1 MKKIYSLLLFAFV
14 VLSGVA
20 ARAQSTLVYSEA
32 FTSGATPTT
41 QCTAWAAYRA
51 SLVSANAYTGFK
63 ISGSLNTT
71 GISCTNP
78 TVAAA
83 VASALRT
90 ATNYTG
96 SSDGFT
102 WRVGTTCGSGCG
114 GGTVELT
121 ATSGLCGCNTGY
133 TIRPEIGNN
142 NWGGITTT
150 SCGAPSQTM
159 TVTFYY
165 TPPPACTTP
174 TAQPTGLSF
183 TPSLFAI
190 NGSFTA
196 ASPAADNYLVVMT
209 TSSVAPTAPTDGVTY
224 TAGTNALGGKIL
236 SAGSTTSFS
245 ATGLS
250 DNTPYWFWVYAYNS
264 TSCSGGPTYRTTSP
278 LTSTAS
284 TTACALSGTRTVGP
298 TGDYP
303 TIAAA
308 VTAINSVGMGG
319 NLALELQSGYTGES
333 YPITIGQLT
342 CAGASR
348 RLTIRPQTTMTVTAS
363 VANTMID
370 LNGADFVTLDGRVGS
385 TGTTNALTFTNTST
399 SSAAV
404 ALTFTNDA
412 TNNIVRYMTL
422 RGASAS
428 TIGGVVRFR
437 TTTGTTGNDDNK
449 IEYCDILDAVGFP
462 PPYNCIYAAGTSGKE
477 NSNDTIANCNIANF
491 YHTSIQSCGLNIQSG
506 NSDWTISG
514 NRIYQTT
521 SRNYTSSQSIYGIN
535 INNTSGNN
543 FTIEDNIIG
552 YSSSAGTGTYTMTGS
567 SSEFFY
573 GINYSGG
580 NSGVSNIQGNTIT
593 NINFGSTSGTLYGI
607 FLGSGS
613 VNVGTTSPNTIG
625 AATGTGA
632 IVCNLTSNGSVGA
645 NGIYVAAASPAVIN
659 IQNNII
665 GGINLVG
672 SSTSVGVGFRG
683 IYCISNAATTVQG
696 NTIGSTTTAN
706 SISCSP
712 ATTSSGNQYVW
723 GISID
728 LNNSTPTDPV
738 ISGNTV
744 ANITANG
751 AGSSAYMYGIHLT
764 NSAKAIVTGNVIRNL
779 STRSIYSTLSS
790 AIGLAGIAYTGSSA
804 APVISQNTINTLI
817 NANTSSAQLNV
828 AGILI
833 TSASNASVSRN
844 RIYDIRNAST
854 YTSTSFPPTAIGI
867 FSYAPGVSIDI
878 NNNMIALGESQ
889 TTNTA
894 FVGIMQGGTTSGA
907 THRVYYNSVSIGGT
921 ASSGG
926 IASSCLLR
934 GNYNGS
940 SYTTTFDIK
949 NNIFTNARTGGT
961 GKHYAIANNINGT
974 SSTSGWSTAAS
985 NYNILNSA
993 NASTVGYWS
1002 ADRTIATWRSSS
1014 SCDVN
1019 SFSGSTVT
1027 FTNTSTGDL
1036 HINMGTT
1043 ANDMESHGTVLT
1055 GYTTDYDGDA
1065 RPGPAGSV
1073 NGGGFG
1079 VDIGADEF
1087 DGVPN
1092 DNIPP
1097 VIVYT
1102 NATCGNNGDRVFTAN
1117 IADPGGVPTTG
1128 GNVPRVY
1135 FRKGAAAYTSSPGV
1149 LTAGTA
1155 LNGTWSFTVSAT
1167 TMGGLATGN
1176 TVNYYVLAQDNGGSV
1191 GSNTNTGLVATNVN
1205 TVSTHPSNPSTYSV
1219 GLTGTYT
1226 VGSGGNYTT
1235 ISAAA
1240 SAYNAYCLN
1249 GPVTFSLIS
1258 STYPSES
1265 FPITIGNNASA
1276 SATNTLTIKPAAG
1289 VAATVNGPASTN
1301 AIFKLQNARY
1311 VTLDGV
1317 NSGGSSL
1324 TLNST
1329 YTSTFANVWLAST
1342 SGTGP
1347 GCRNVT
1353 IKKLNIVG
1361 GSNTTTVSYGILAG
1375 MDNGSTPTTSSGMD
1389 NDTITIHDNIITKVY
1404 YGIYANGTSST
1415 SAGGLNAW
1423 NMTGN
1428 TFGPSSYSA
1437 TTNIGLRA
1445 MHLVNMV
1452 SPVITENVIQNVGI
1466 TTVSNQAAGIFLSF
1480 NVSSP
1485 TILKNTI
1492 TGITSN
1498 YSATGTSANV
1508 GIYLGSNVLNAQVLK
1523 NTISNIANVYPSSG
1537 GAASGIILNSGSSAS
1552 NALIANNFISDIK
1565 SYSQASIT
1573 YAPIGIYLENT
1584 NGNVK
1589 MYYNTILLNSSF
1601 AGYSTS
1607 TYSACINI
1615 GGTPSS
1621 IDLRNNILVNN
1632 FNNTNSAS
1640 DKGWAI
1646 YTSASNTAFSEMDYN
1661 NYYVSAPNVLAYLS
1675 GDRTT
1680 LSAIQSFY
1688 GRNANCISMSPTFV
1702 STTDLHLQSVVGN
1715 SALAAGTPVS
1725 VTEDFDEETRSG
1737 STPVM
1742 GADETTFAACSS
1754 ITAGTVSA
1762 ATPAMCGSG
1771 TTTVTATGATTG
1783 ETMQWRSSTD
1793 GSTWTTIAGATNA
1806 SYVIPSAIS
1815 VTTQY
1820 RFVNKCSSSALADS
1834 ATVTVTINPIPASI
1848 TGTLNV
1854 CIGTTTTLASATS
1867 GGTWSSSNGNVTVGS
1882 TTGVVTGVSAGTSVI
1897 TYTVTATGCYTT
1909 AIVTANALPSVSG
1922 GSGAT
1927 ICEGNSATLTAS
1939 GASTYSWSPATGLSA
1954 TTGASVTASPTAT
1967 VTYTVTGTN
1976 AAGCSANATVTVS
1989 VNPIPGTVTAS
2000 GAGTFCNS
2008 TTITASGGTGGTI
2021 YFQGT
2026 TSGGI
2031 STATPSTSEVVT
2043 ASGTYYFRARTAAGC
2058 WGTESSVAV
2067 TINPNAGSSTASGGG
2082 TFCGSTTITASGGS
2096 GGTIYF
2102 QGTTSG
2108 GTSTATPSSSE
2119 VVTASGTYYFR
2130 ARTGAGCWGPE
2141 GSVSVTINPLPAVT
2155 ASGGTAVCAG
2165 GTATLTAG
2173 GGITYSWA
2181 PAATLSAST
2190 GASVAATPTATT
2202 TYTVTG
2208 TSALSCVNTATVTV
2222 TVNPLPESIVDPAA
2236 SGNITTV
2243 AGTGSYGYSGDG
2255 GPATAAAIGLSVVAV
2270 DPSGNMYL
2278 ADGNNFRIR
2287 KVNSAGVI
2295 STIAGTGINGY
2306 SGDGGPATAAD
2317 IGFVSDITVD
2327 GAGNILITDLAH
2339 KRVRQ
2344 ISPAGI
2350 ISTIAGNGSTGI
2362 SGDGGPATTAAIDGI
2377 SGITVDGA
2385 GNIYL
2390 ALSYSNV
2397 IRKINTSGIITT
2409 IAGTGTSG
2417 FSGDG
2422 GPATAATLSNPYKL
2436 AVDGAGNLYVSDV
2449 YNYRIRKISSSGII
2463 TTFAGNGI
2471 SGSSGNGGPATSA
2484 RMALPNG
2491 IVVDGVG
2498 NVFFADDGNHTV
2510 RKVNTSGIISVV
2522 AGVGTIGYSG
2532 DGGPATSAQ
2541 LHTPIGIAIGPSG
2554 DLYVADYYNGRI
2566 RKFGTGSVTVC
2577 VGTTTTLTNATSGGT
2592 WSSSNGNATVGS
2604 ATGVVTGVAA
2614 GTAVITYMLPTSC
2627 FTTTVVSVNALS
2639 SITASSNVGICPGA
2653 STTLTASGGVTY
2665 TWSPSAG
2672 LSATTGASVTAS
2684 PTVTTTYTVTGTN
2697 AIGCTGTA
2705 TVTVSMNPLPTAVTV
2720 TGGDSYCTSSATL
2733 TASGGSGGTIYY
2745 QGTTSGGTS
2754 TATSSSSESVSSTGT
2769 YYFRAQTALGCWG
2782 TEGSASV
2789 VFNSLPTVAS
2799 ITPSGTNL
2807 CDGNSLTLTAGSVTG
2822 TGSLV
2827 SYNWSGPGSYSSTSS
2842 ANAVTF
2848 AAATTNSGNYSV
2860 TVTYPGVGCTSS
2872 SVVTSTA
2879 VTINANPAA
2888 ISGADVF
2895 CAAATSA
2902 YTNATP
2908 GGVWSSSNTSVA
2920 TIGSTSGT
2928 ATGVAAGTSVLT
2940 YTIGG
2945 MCFSTKAITVN
2956 ALPTISS
2963 TTDEICVGGTGTVT
2977 ATPSAGTVT
2986 WYSAAT
2992 GGTLL
2997 HTGTTLTVT
3006 PTVTTSYYAEAVTSS
3021 PSCTSASRSVST
3033 VTVNPVPSVATLAAT
3048 PNPVCQGSA
3057 LTLSATGVSGTGTAT
3072 SYSWTGPASYSST
3085 TTGATQTY
3093 TVPSTT
3099 ASGNYSVTVTF
3110 PGSGCVSAPTASSFV
3125 NVSPNPVAYNVTG
3138 GGTICSGDAGVH
3150 IGLDWSITGINYQ
3163 LYNGSTATGS
3173 PVAGSTSAL
3182 DFGLITTAGT
3192 YTVRAANAST
3202 GCVNDMIGSVGVT
3215 VNPLPATFAVTG
3227 GGTACEGTGGVAVGL
3242 ANSVSGINYQLY
3254 NGASAVGS
3262 PVAGTGAAISF
3273 GNQTVSGTYTVLA
3286 TNTTT
3291 SCSVAMT
3298 GSAVVVINPAPTA
3311 YALTGGGSYC
3321 SGGSGLAIGLANSQ
3335 SGVSYQLYN
3344 GASAVGSAVAGTG
3357 SAISFGTYTAAG
3369 TYTVLATNT
3378 TTTCTGAMTG
3388 STSITINPL
3397 PAVYSVTG
3405 GGAYCAGGAGITVGL
3420 SNSTSGI
3427 NYQLYNGATA
3437 MGSPVAGT
3445 NAAISFGSQT
3455 LAGTYT
3461 VVATNAATGC
3471 VSNMTGSAVVVMNP
3485 LPVAQTVTG
3494 GGSFCAGGAGVAVG
3508 LAGSQTNV
3516 TYQLYNGPST
3526 ISTPIV
3532 GTGSAVS
3539 FGSQAAAGT
3548 YTVVGTN
3555 TVTGCVNN
3563 MSGSATV
3570 VVNPL
3575 PAQYVVSGGGN
3586 YCAGGSGV
3594 EIALNGSNTGMSY
3607 QLYNGAS
3614 VSGSPV
3620 AGTNA
3625 AISFGTRTATGTYT
3639 AIATNTVTGCT
3650 SNMLSSA
3657 AVIID
3662 PLPAAMAVTGG
3673 GSYCAGGAGL
3683 AIGLASSASGINYQL
3698 YNGASAVGSSVAGTG
3713 VAISFGTQTASGTY
3727 TVLATNSVTS
3737 CTNAMSGSATIIINP
3752 LPTVQTVT
3760 GGGTY
3765 CQYGSGVAVGL
3776 ASSQSGINY
3785 TLYNGATVM
3794 GSAVAGTGSAIS
3806 FGNQTLAGTYT
3817 VVGTNAT
3824 TSCTNAMSGNAVVVM
3839 NPAPT
3844 AYAVTGGG
3852 PYCAGGVGVYVGVAN
3867 SQTGIVYQLY
3877 RGATAVGSPVA
3888 GTGSAISFGLQ
3899 TVAGAYSVLAT
3910 NTSTSCTNSM
3920 SGSAT
3925 VVVNPLPNAYST
3937 FGGGSYCAGDAG
3949 VAVGLSS
3956 TQTGVSY
3963 QLYNTG
3969 TATGAAISG
3978 TGYSISFGLQ
3988 TAAGTYSILATNTST
4003 GCQNV
4008 MFGSSVVVVNP
4019 LPVVYSVTGGG
4030 SYCAGGSGVIV
4041 GLSSSESGV
4050 NYTTYNG
4057 ASAYSTVGGVGSAI
4071 DFGYV
4076 YAAGTYTVLAT
4087 NYMTGCTS
4095 AMSGSA
4101 TVGVNTPPSAFTV
4114 TGGGSYCAGGS
4125 GVAVGLA
4132 SSSSSAT
4139 YTLYNGTTAVGAP
4152 VSGTGSAISFGNQ
4165 TAAGTYTV
4173 RATSTTNGCMTGM
4186 TGSATVNVNAAPTAF
4201 TVTGGGAYCAGSTG
4215 ANISLTGSSTGVT
4228 YQLYVGTTPVGGPV
4242 SGTGGTLSLGTYTTI
4257 GTYSAVATVTLT
4269 GCTGNMAGSAAITTY
4284 TLPTVYNVTGGGSY
4298 CSGGLGVTV
4307 GLSGSE
4313 SGITY
4318 QLYNGTSPVAS
4329 VSGTGAAISFGPQFS
4344 AGSYSVR
4351 ATSTS
4356 TSCVNGMAGLAT
4368 VSINPLPSV
4377 FVATG
4382 GGTLCAGGS
4391 GLGITLSGSQ
4401 TGVNYQL
4408 FNGASAVTGGF
4419 VPGSGSALSFGTY
4432 AAAGVYTVLAT
4443 NPVTGC
4449 SNSMAGTPQ
4458 IIVNPLPVSYA
4469 VTGGGSFC
4477 AGGAGV
4483 AVGLSGSNTGITYRL
4498 YNGSTLVGAAV
4509 AGSGGAIT
4517 FGVQTSAGTY
4527 SVRAT
4532 NNSTGCVAG
4541 MTGSAN
4547 VVVNSLPVAFTVTG
4561 GGAYCTGGA
4570 GMPVGL
4576 AWSESGVNYRLYK
4589 DGVAVGGDVAGINGA
4604 LSFGTFT
4611 SAGVYTVAAVSTSSC
4626 AQNMSGSAT
4635 ISINPLPSD
4644 QSVTGTGGYCAGT
4657 SGLNVTLGGSEA
4669 GVDYTLYSGGLPT
4682 TYTASGTGSAIDFGP
4697 VTAGTYSVVAVNS
4710 ATLCS
4715 RTLSG
4720 TAVISINALPV
4731 TYAVSG
4737 GGAYCSGAAGV
4748 NISLAGSQSGVSYTL
4763 YNGASAVGAPVAG
4776 TGSTISF
4783 GMQTTV
4789 GTYSVMATNTTS
4801 GCSSA
4806 MSGTASVSVNSA
4818 PTVQTVT
4825 GGGSYCAGSAGAN
4838 IGLSSSQSGV
4848 VYQLYNGA
4856 SATGTPVNGTGS
4868 AISFGPQTAVGN
4880 YSVVAV
4886 NSSTGCSRP
4895 MSGSVAVSSNPLPV
4909 VQTVAGGG
4917 AYCSGGAGSEIMLT
4931 SSASGISY
4939 TLYRGATAASSAL
4952 AGTGGSLSFGPQ
4964 TTAGVYTVLATITS
4978 TGCTRAMSGT
4988 AVVSVNAAPAIQS
5001 VTGGGAYCAGG
5012 TGSAVGLSGSQIG
5025 VNYTISNGTAT
5036 PVSISGTGGSLTF
5049 GGLMSAGT
5057 YTVTATDA
5065 STSCTSTMA
5074 GTAMISVNPLPVEY
5088 NVVGGGGYCTGGS
5101 GVVIGLDG
5109 SQTGVNY
5116 QLYNGTASAGLTVSG
5131 TGADINFGAQTAA
5144 GVYSVL
5150 ATDATTGCTRAMS
5163 VTTSVAVN
5171 PAPVVFNMTGGG
5183 NYCTGGSG
5191 VFVGLDG
5198 SEFGVNYRLYKDGVP
5213 TATSVAGTGIDIT
5226 FGMQTS
5232 AGMYTVV
5239 AENSMTSCTASM
5251 SGSAVVG
5258 INPAPAAFVV
5268 SAGGGYCQGTSGLNI
5283 SLSGSE
5289 TGVLYR
5295 LYSGSVALPIL
5306 VAGTGGSIDFG
5317 TVTAGTYSVLATSTI
5332 GSCTAPMAGTA
5343 NVVMNTLPAAYS
5355 VTGSGDYCDGGS
5367 GVAVGLSGSEVNVSY
5382 QLYNGASMSGSAVTG
5397 TGAAISFGNRIAG
5410 NYSVV
5415 ATNLT
5420 TGCVRNMTGNAA
5432 VVLNAQPNVYT
5443 VTGGGSICSGAAGV
5457 NITLSGSQTGVSY
5470 RLYRGA
5476 TQVGSA
5482 VAGTGVSLTFAGVN
5496 TSGTYTVLAT
5506 NNTTSCAVGMSGAST
5521 VVVNPVPSSFSMTG
5535 GGNYC
5540 PGTAGVAV
5548 GLGGSET
5555 GVSYQLYVGSSSVG
5569 APVAGTGSAID
5580 FGTQTMSGS
5589 YNVVATNTATSCT
5602 ANMTGTASVSV
5613 NTQPGTYALTAGA
5626 SAYCAGGAGVAY
5638 NLAGS
5643 QTGVSYQ
5650 LFVNGV
5656 ASGAPVAGTGSPL
5669 SFGLRTTVGIYSAV
5683 ATSVANGC
5691 TTVMTGTPSLVV
5703 NSLPASFT
5711 VTGGGS
5717 YCAGSAGSEVALI
5730 GSESG
5735 ITYQAMSGTTPVGAA
5750 VAGTGAGVSLGFL
5763 PAGTYAVRATNTVT
5777 GCRTNMHGTATVT
5790 QNAAPLA
5797 YTVTGGGQFCSGGTG
5812 VAVGLAN
5819 SAVGTTYRLYKD
5831 AVATATTV
5839 AGTGSAITFGNQT
5852 SAGNYS
5858 VVAVNG
5864 MTGCTGAMTGS
5875 VSISVNPTPAAQTVT
5890 GGGALCA
5897 GSAGVAVGLDNSAT
5911 GVNYRLYNGATP
5923 VGTAVAGTG
5932 GSISFGAQAAAG
5944 TYTVLAT
5951 GTTGGCSRAMTGNAV
5966 VVVNPLPASFSVTGG
5981 GNYCE
5986 GTSGVAIGLSGSAAD
6001 VSYKLY
6007 HGTTVVATVTG
6018 TGSSLSFGSITT
6030 PGVYSV
6036 VASVPAT
6043 GCARTMLGTASVAMT
6058 ATVVPTL
6065 ALNVASGDTI
6075 CAGTPAVFTS
6085 TASNEGL
6092 TPAYSWT
6099 VNGVSVAATTSG
6111 FSYVPTNGDV
6121 VSLTL
6126 TSSAACAVPST
6137 VSATRTL
6144 TVLENQLPSVT
6155 ATISGDTLCSG
6166 NPVTITATAIYGGT
6180 APVFTWIRNG
6190 VPAATGNVFTF
6201 VPSAGDAIYV
6211 RMASNYACRLSSM
6224 VSSAVDTM
6232 DVILPQSPIV
6242 GIVAA
6247 QGTTVAAGQ
6256 ALTLSATVT
6265 NVYQPT
6271 YQWYVNG
6278 AVVHGATTSVFTY
6291 NKYADNDSVTIKVT
6305 NNTPCGPYSSTNG
6318 LRVNVSTVGVA
6329 AVNVTEFDVRL
6340 MPNPTSGSFFIKGS
6354 VTGIANGTVS
6364 VDVTDMLG
6372 QTVYTGS
6379 AQVKN
6384 GAVDQR
6390 VQLDGALANGMYMV
6404 TLRTEGTSKVFHLM
6418 LQQ

>member
-1 MKKIYSLLLFAFV
+1 MKKIYSLLLVAFV

-41 QCTAWAAYRA
+41 QCTAWTAYCA
-51 SLVSANAYTGFK
+51 SLVSANTYTGFK

-83 VASALRT
+83 VATALRT
-90 ATNYTG
+90 ATTYTG

-102 WRVGTTCGSGCG
+102 WRVGTGCGSGCG
-114 GGTVELT
+114 GPIVELT
-121 ATSGLCGCNTGY
+121 ATSGTCACNTGY
-133 TIRPEIGNN
+133 TIRPAINN
-142 NWGGITTT
+142 LNWGGITTT

-236 SAGSTTSFS
+236 SAGTATSFS

-264 TSCSGGPTYRTTSP
+264 TSCTGGPTYRTTSP

-284 TTACALSGTRTVGP
+284 TTACALSGTKTVGP

-319 NLALELQSGYTGES
+319 SLALELQSGYTGES

-385 TGTTNALTFTNTST
+385 TGTTKALTFTNTST
-399 SSAAV
+399 SSAAATV
-404 ALTFTNDA
+404 TFLNDA

-428 TIGGVVRFR
+428 TSGGVVRFR
-437 TTTGTTGNDDNK
+437 TTTGTTGNDNNK

-462 PPYNCIYAAGTSGKE
+462 PPYNCIYSSGTSGKE
-477 NSNDTIANCNIANF
+477 NSNDTIADCNIANF
-491 YHTSIQSCGLNIQSG
+491 YHTSSQSCGIMVGNA
-506 NSDWTISG
+506 NSDWTISN
-514 NRIYQTT
+514 NRIYQTA
-521 SRNYTSSQSIYGIN
+521 SRNYTSSQSIYGIFVS
-535 INNTSGNN
+535 NTSGNN
-543 FTIEDNIIG
+543 FTIEDNTIG
-552 YSSSAGTGTYTMTGS
+552 YSSSAGTGTFTMTGS
-567 SSEFFY
+567 SGEYFFGIYFY
-573 GINYSGG
+573 GGT
-580 NSGVSNIQGNTIT
+580 SGVSNIQGNTVT
-593 NINFGSTSGTLYGI
+593 NINFGSTFGSLYGI
-607 FLGSGS
+607 YIGTGS
-613 VNVGTTSPNTIG
+613 VNVGTTSPNIIG

-632 IVCNLTSNGSVGA
+632 IVCNITSNGTTGVY
-645 NGIYVAAASPAVIN
+645 GIYAGAASPAVVN
-659 IQNNII
+659 IHNNII

-683 IYCISNAATTVQG
+683 IYCFSNAATTVQG
-696 NTIGSTTTAN
+696 NTIGSTSTAN
-706 SISCSP
+706 SISCQP
-712 ATTSSGNQYVW
+712 ATTSTGNQNVY

-728 LNNSTPTDPV
+728 LNNSTSTDPV

-751 AGSSAYMYGIHLT
+751 AGSSAQMYGIAFSNT
-764 NSAKAIVTGNVIRNL
+764 ARANITGNMIRDL
-779 STRSIYSTLSS
+779 STRSVYTTLSS
-790 AIGLAGIAYTGSSA
+790 AIGLAGIAYIGNSA
-804 APVISQNTINTLI
+804 APVISQNTINALI
-817 NANTSSAQLNV
+817 NANTSSVQSNV

-854 YTSTSFPPTAIGI
+854 YTSTTFPPTAIGI
-867 FSYAPGVSIDI
+867 FSYAPATSLDI
-878 NNNMIALGESQ
+878 NNNMITLGVSQ
-889 TTNTA
+889 NTNTA
-894 FVGIMQGGTTSGA
+894 FVGIMQGGTSSGA
-907 THRVYYNSVSIGGT
+907 IHKVYFNTVVVSGA
-921 ASSGG
+921 ASSGS
-926 IASSCLLR
+926 IASLCLLR
-934 GNYNGS
+934 GNYSGS
-940 SYTTTFDIK
+940 SYTTPFDIK
-949 NNIFTNARTGGT
+949 NNILTNIRNGGT
-961 GKHYAIANNINGT
+961 GKHYAIGNNINGT
-974 SSTSGWSTAAS
+974 SSASGWAAGACD
-985 NYNILNSA
+985 YNVLRTQNSA
-993 NASTVGYWS
+993 TIGYWS
-1002 ADRTIATWRSSS
+1002 GDRTFTAWRSAAAG
-1014 SCDVN
+1014 DVN
-1019 SFSGSTVT
+1019 SFSSLVAVVNTAVGNLHVNMDTV
-1027 FTNTSTGDL
+1027 
-1036 HINMGTT
+1036 
-1043 ANDMESHGTVLT
+1043 ANDAESHGIYIA
-1055 GYTTDYDGDA
+1055 GYDKDYDNDD
-1065 RPGPAGSV
+1065 RPGPMGSV

-1102 NATCGNNGDRVFTAN
+1102 NATCGDNGDRVFTAN

-1135 FRKGAAAYTSSPGV
+1135 FRKGAAAYSSSPGV

-1167 TMGGLATGN
+1167 TMGGLTTGN

-1219 GLTGTYT
+1219 GLSGTYT

-1235 ISAAA
+1235 ITSAA

-1265 FPITIGNNASA
+1265 FPITIGNNATA

-1301 AIFKLQNARY
+1301 AIFKLLNARY

-1347 GCRNVT
+1347 GCRNIT
-1353 IKKLNIVG
+1353 IKNLNIVG

-1389 NDTITIHDNIITKVY
+1389 NDTITIQDNTITKVY

-1415 SAGGLNAW
+1415 SSGGLNAW
-1423 NMTGN
+1423 NITGN

-1445 MHLVNMV
+1445 MSLVNMV
-1452 SPVITENVIQNVGI
+1452 SPAITENVIQNVGI
-1466 TTVSNQAAGIFLSF
+1466 TTLSNQAAGIYLVGS
-1480 NVSSP
+1480 VSSP
-1485 TILKNTI
+1485 SIIENTI

-1498 YSATGTSANV
+1498 YSGTSTLANV

-1523 NTISNIANVYPSSG
+1523 NNISNIANIYPSLG
-1537 GAASGIILNSGSSAS
+1537 GAAQGIMVSTGSTAS
-1552 NALIANNFISDIK
+1552 NTLIANNFISDIR
-1565 SYSQASIT
+1565 SYSYTSIP
-1573 YAPIGIYLENT
+1573 YAPIGISLEGT

-1615 GGTPSS
+1615 AGSPSF

-1632 FNNTNSAS
+1632 FNNTNSGT

-1646 YTSASNTAFSEMDYN
+1646 YTTAANTAFSEMDYN

-1688 GRNANCISMSPTFV
+1688 GRNANCINMSPTFV

-1725 VTEDFDEETRSG
+1725 VTEDFDGDTRSG

-1742 GADETTFAACSS
+1742 GADETTFSACSS

-1762 ATPAMCGSG
+1762 AAPAMCGSG

-1854 CIGTTTTLASATS
+1854 CIGATTTLASATS
-1867 GGTWSSSNGNVTVGS
+1867 GGTWSSSNGNVTIGS

-1897 TYTVTATGCYTT
+1897 TYTITATGCYTT
-1909 AIVTANALPSVSG
+1909 AIVTANALPSVGG

-1927 ICEGNSATLTAS
+1927 ICEGNNATLTAS
-1939 GASTYSWSPATGLSA
+1939 GASNYSWSPATGLSA

-1989 VNPIPGTVTAS
+1989 VNPVPGTVTAS

-2008 TTITASGGTGGTI
+2008 TTITASGGSGGTI

-2026 TSGGI
+2026 TSGGT

-2043 ASGTYYFRARTAAGC
+2043 SSGTYYFRARTAAGC

-2067 TINPNAGSSTASGGG
+2067 TINPNAGSVTASGGG

-2130 ARTGAGCWGPE
+2130 ARTAAGCWGPE
-2141 GSVSVTINPLPAVT
+2141 GSVSVTINPLPGATTVSGAGTFCGSTNLTASGGSGGTIYFQFGTSGGTSTLAPFNSASVFVSGTFYFRAQTALGCWGPEGSATVTINPNAGAVT
-2155 ASGGTAVCAG
+2155 ASGGGTFCNSTTITAAG
-2165 GTATLTAG
+2165 G
-2173 GGITYSWA
+2173 
-2181 PAATLSAST
+2181 
-2190 GASVAATPTATT
+2190 
-2202 TYTVTG
+2202 
-2208 TSALSCVNTATVTV
+2208 
-2222 TVNPLPESIVDPAA
+2222 
-2236 SGNITTV
+2236 SG
-2243 AGTGSYGYSGDG
+2243 
-2255 GPATAAAIGLSVVAV
+2255 
-2270 DPSGNMYL
+2270 
-2278 ADGNNFRIR
+2278 
-2287 KVNSAGVI
+2287 
-2295 STIAGTGINGY
+2295 
-2306 SGDGGPATAAD
+2306 
-2317 IGFVSDITVD
+2317 
-2327 GAGNILITDLAH
+2327 
-2339 KRVRQ
+2339 
-2344 ISPAGI
+2344 
-2350 ISTIAGNGSTGI
+2350 
-2362 SGDGGPATTAAIDGI
+2362 
-2377 SGITVDGA
+2377 
-2385 GNIYL
+2385 
-2390 ALSYSNV
+2390 
-2397 IRKINTSGIITT
+2397 
-2409 IAGTGTSG
+2409 
-2417 FSGDG
+2417 
-2422 GPATAATLSNPYKL
+2422 
-2436 AVDGAGNLYVSDV
+2436 
-2449 YNYRIRKISSSGII
+2449 
-2463 TTFAGNGI
+2463 
-2471 SGSSGNGGPATSA
+2471 
-2484 RMALPNG
+2484 
-2491 IVVDGVG
+2491 
-2498 NVFFADDGNHTV
+2498 
-2510 RKVNTSGIISVV
+2510 
-2522 AGVGTIGYSG
+2522 GTIYF
-2532 DGGPATSAQ
+2532 Q
-2541 LHTPIGIAIGPSG
+2541 
-2554 DLYVADYYNGRI
+2554 
-2566 RKFGTGSVTVC
+2566 GT
-2577 VGTTTTLTNATSGGT
+2577 TSGGT
-2592 WSSSNGNATVGS
+2592 STTTPSSSE
-2604 ATGVVTGVAA
+2604 VV
-2614 GTAVITYMLPTSC
+2614 
-2627 FTTTVVSVNALS
+2627 
-2639 SITASSNVGICPGA
+2639 
-2653 STTLTASGGVTY
+2653 TASGTYYFRARTAAGCWGPEGSVNVT
-2665 TWSPSAG
+2665 
-2672 LSATTGASVTAS
+2672 
-2684 PTVTTTYTVTGTN
+2684 
-2697 AIGCTGTA
+2697 I
-2705 TVTVSMNPLPTAVTV
+2705 NPLPAAVTV
-2720 TGGDSYCTSSATL
+2720 TGGDTYCTSSAAL

-2754 TATSSSSESVSSTGT
+2754 TTTSSSTESVSSTGT
-2769 YYFRAQTALGCWG
+2769 YYFRARTALGCWG

-2827 SYNWSGPGSYSSTSS
+2827 SYNWSGPGSYSSTTS

-2848 AAATTNSGNYSV
+2848 AAATTNSGNFSV
-2860 TVTYPGVGCTSS
+2860 TVTYPGVGCTSNA
-2872 SVVTSTA
+2872 VATSTA
-2879 VTINANPAA
+2879 VTVNANPAA
-2888 ISGADVF
+2888 VSGADYF
-2895 CAAATSA
+2895 CAAATAA
-2902 YTNATP
+2902 YTNPTP

-2945 MCFSTKAITVN
+2945 LCFSTKQITVN
-2956 ALPTISS
+2956 ALPTVSS
-2963 TTDEICVGGTGTVT
+2963 TGDEICVGGTGTVT
-2977 ATPSAGTVT
+2977 ATPSAGNVRWFDAPT
-2986 WYSAAT
+2986 A
-2992 GGTLL
+2992 GTLL
-2997 HTGTTLTVT
+2997 HTGATMTVT
-3006 PTVTTSYYAEAVTSS
+3006 PTVTANYYAEAFTSVSDSLTSTFAAGNGQNGAMFNLNVLNSVNLNSFTISSASAGSITYEIYYRSGSFSGFETTSGAWTLLTTFPSHFSATAGSRVLTLPAPLAVTGGQTYAFYITGTSGTLNYTNAGSVGTVYSS
-3021 PSCTSASRSVST
+3021 NSDMQIMSGVGKVYPFGGTFSPRMLNFTVGYSIPGCTSASRSVST

-3072 SYSWTGPASYSST
+3072 SYSWTGPASYSTT

-3093 TVPSTT
+3093 TVPATT
-3099 ASGNYSVTVTF
+3099 ASGNYSVVVTF

-3192 YTVRAANAST
+3192 YTVRATNAST
-3202 GCVNDMIGSVGVT
+3202 GCVNDMIGSVAVN

-3311 YALTGGGSYC
+3311 YTLTGSGSYC

-3335 SGVSYQLYN
+3335 SGISYQLYS
-3344 GASAVGSAVAGTG
+3344 GASTVGSAVAGTG

-3378 TTTCTGAMTG
+3378 STTCTGAMTG
-3388 STSITINPL
+3388 SSSVSIDPL

-3405 GGAYCAGGAGITVGL
+3405 GGAYCAGGTGITVGL

-3437 MGSPVAGT
+3437 IGSPVAGT

-3461 VVATNAATGC
+3461 VVATNATTGC
-3471 VSNMTGSAVVVMNP
+3471 VSNMTGSAVVVMNA

-3508 LAGSQTNV
+3508 LSGSQTDV
-3516 TYQLYNGPST
+3516 TYQLYNGAST

-3539 FGSQAAAGT
+3539 FGSQASAGT

-3555 TVTGCVNN
+3555 SVTGCVNN

-3594 EIALNGSNTGMSY
+3594 EITLNGSNTGMSY

-3662 PLPAAMAVTGG
+3662 PLPAALAVTGG
-3673 GSYCAGGAGL
+3673 GSYCAGGAGQ

-3698 YNGASAVGSSVAGTG
+3698 YNGASAVGSNVAGTG

-3727 TVLATNSVTS
+3727 TVLATNSITS

-3877 RGATAVGSPVA
+3877 RGATAVGSPVS

-3925 VVVNPLPNAYST
+3925 IVVNPLPNAYST

-4030 SYCAGGSGVIV
+4030 NYCAGGSGVIV

-4139 YTLYNGTTAVGAP
+4139 YTLYNGTTALGTP

-4173 RATSTTNGCMTGM
+4173 RATSTTNGCTTGM
-4186 TGSATVNVNAAPTAF
+4186 TGSATVSVNAAPTAF

-4215 ANISLTGSSTGVT
+4215 ANISLTGSNTGVT

-4242 SGTGGTLSLGTYTTI
+4242 TGTGGTLSLGTYTTI

-4269 GCTGNMAGSAAITTY
+4269 GCTGNMAGSAAVTTY

-4298 CSGGLGVTV
+4298 CSGGLGVAV

-4318 QLYNGTSPVAS
+4318 QLYNGASPVAS
-4329 VSGTGAAISFGPQFS
+4329 ISGTGAAISFGPQFS

-4419 VPGSGSALSFGTY
+4419 VPGSGSAISFGTY
-4432 AAAGVYTVLAT
+4432 ATAGVYTVLAT
-4443 NPVTGC
+4443 DPVTGC

-4458 IIVNPLPVSYA
+4458 IIVNPLPLSYT

-4517 FGVQTSAGTY
+4517 FGVQTSAGSY

-4576 AWSESGVNYRLYK
+4576 AWSASGVNYRLYK
-4589 DGVAVGGDVAGINGA
+4589 DGVAVGGDIAGINGA
-4604 LSFGTFT
+4604 LTFGTFT
-4611 SAGVYTVAAVSTSSC
+4611 SVGVYSVAAVSAAGC
-4626 AQNMSGSAT
+4626 AQNMSGTAT

-4644 QSVTGTGGYCAGT
+4644 QTVTGTGGYCAGT
-4657 SGLNVTLGGSEA
+4657 AGLNVTLSGSEA

-4682 TYTASGTGSAIDFGP
+4682 TYTAAGTGSAIDFGP

-4710 ATLCS
+4710 TTLCS

-4720 TAVISINALPV
+4720 TAAISINALPV

-4737 GGAYCSGAAGV
+4737 GGAYCSDASGV
-4748 NISLAGSQSGVSYTL
+4748 NIGLAGSQSGVSYTL
-4763 YNGASAVGAPVAG
+4763 YNGASAIGTPVAG

-4789 GTYSVMATNTTS
+4789 GTYSVMATNAAT
-4801 GCSSA
+4801 GCSAA
-4806 MSGTASVSVNSA
+4806 MSGTAAVSVNSA
-4818 PTVQTVT
+4818 PTVQTVI
-4825 GGGSYCAGSAGAN
+4825 GGGSYCAGGTGAN
-4838 IGLSSSQSGV
+4838 IGLSSSQGGV
-4848 VYQLYNGA
+4848 IYQLYNGA
-4856 SATGTPVNGTGS
+4856 SATGTPINGTGS

-4886 NSSTGCSRP
+4886 NSSTGCTTP
-4895 MSGSVAVSSNPLPV
+4895 MSGSVTVSSNPLPV

-4917 AYCSGGAGSEIMLT
+4917 AYCSGGTGSEIMLT
-4931 SSASGISY
+4931 SSVAGTSY
-4939 TLYRGATAASSAL
+4939 MLYRGAIAVSSAL

-4964 TTAGVYTVLATITS
+4964 TVAGAYTVLATNTA

-4988 AVVSVNAAPAIQS
+4988 AVVSVNAAPAVQS

-5012 TGSAVGLSGSQIG
+5012 AGSIVGLSGSQIG
-5025 VNYTISNGTAT
+5025 VNYTLSNGTAT
-5036 PVSISGTGGSLTF
+5036 PVTISGTGGSLTF
-5049 GGLMSAGT
+5049 GSMLSAGI

-5074 GTAMISVNPLPVEY
+5074 GAATVSVNSLPLEY
-5088 NVVGGGGYCTGGS
+5088 NVTGGGGYCTGGS

-5116 QLYNGTASAGLTVSG
+5116 QLFIGAASTGLTVSG

-5144 GVYSVL
+5144 GIYSVL
-5150 ATDATTGCTRAMS
+5150 ATDATTGCVRGMS

-5171 PAPVVFNMTGGG
+5171 PAPVVFNMNGGG
-5183 NYCTGGSG
+5183 NYCAGGSG

-5198 SEFGVNYRLYKDGVP
+5198 SEFGVNYRLYKDGVA
-5213 TATSVAGTGIDIT
+5213 TATSVSGTGIDIT
-5226 FGMQTS
+5226 FGLQT
-5232 AGMYTVV
+5232 ATGMYTVV

-5258 INPAPAAFVV
+5258 INAAPAAFVV

-5295 LYSGSVALPIL
+5295 LYSGSVPLPIL

-5317 TVTAGTYSVLATSTI
+5317 MMPAGTYSVLATSTI
-5332 GSCTAPMAGTA
+5332 GSCSAPMTSTA
-5343 NVVMNTLPAAYS
+5343 NVVLNTLPAAYS
-5355 VTGSGDYCDGGS
+5355 VTGSAGYCDGGS

-5397 TGAAISFGNRIAG
+5397 TGAAISFGNRVAG

-5457 NITLSGSQTGVSY
+5457 NISLSGSQSGISY

-5482 VAGTGVSLTFAGVN
+5482 VAGTGVSITFAGVN

-5569 APVAGTGSAID
+5569 SPVAGTGSAID
-5580 FGTQTMSGS
+5580 FGTQTISGS
-5589 YNVVATNTATSCT
+5589 YNVIATNTATSCT

-5613 NTQPGTYALTAGA
+5613 NTQPGAYALTAGA
-5626 SAYCAGGAGVAY
+5626 SAYCAGGAGVVY

-5650 LFVNGV
+5650 LFVNGI

-5669 SFGLRTTVGIYSAV
+5669 SFGLRTTAGIYSAV
-5683 ATSVANGC
+5683 ATSAANGC
-5691 TTVMTGTPSLVV
+5691 TTVMTGTPSLAV
-5703 NSLPASFT
+5703 NTLPASFT

-5735 ITYQAMSGTTPVGAA
+5735 VTYQAMAGTTLVGAA

-5763 PAGTYAVRATNTVT
+5763 PAGTYSVRATNTVT
-5777 GCRTNMHGTATVT
+5777 GCRTNMHGTATVAE
-5790 QNAAPLA
+5790 NAAPVA

-5819 SAVGTTYRLYKD
+5819 SAVGITYRLYKD
-5831 AVATATTV
+5831 AVATTTTV

-5864 MTGCTGAMTGS
+5864 VTGCTGAMSGS
-5875 VSISVNPTPAAQTVT
+5875 VSVSVNPTPAAQTVT
-5890 GGGALCA
+5890 GGGQFCS
-5897 GSAGVAVGLDNSAT
+5897 GGTGIAVGLANSAI

-5923 VGTAVAGTG
+5923 VGASVAGTG
-5932 GSISFGAQAAAG
+5932 GSISFGAQAVAG

-5986 GTSGVAIGLSGSAAD
+5986 GTSGVAIGLSGSSAD

-6007 HGTTVVATVTG
+6007 HGSSVVATASG
-6018 TGSSLSFGSITT
+6018 TGSSLSFGSVTT
-6030 PGVYSV
+6030 PGIYSV
-6036 VASVPAT
+6036 VASVSAT
-6043 GCARTMLGTASVAMT
+6043 GCSRTMSGTASVAMT

-6099 VNGVSVAATTSG
+6099 VNGVSVSATTSG

-6126 TSSAACAVPST
+6126 NSSAACAVPAT

-6166 NPVTITATAIYGGT
+6166 NPVTITATAVYGGT
-6180 APVFTWIRNG
+6180 APTFTWIRNG

-6224 VSSAVDTM
+6224 VSSSVDTM

-6242 GIVAA
+6242 GIIAA
-6247 QGTTVAAGQ
+6247 QGTTVAAGE

-6265 NVYQPT
+6265 NVYAPT

-6278 AVVHGATTSVFTY
+6278 AVVHGATTSIFTY

-6318 LRVNVSTVGVA
+6318 LRVNVTTVGVA
-6329 AVNVTEFDVRL
+6329 AVNAAEFDVRL

-6354 VTGIANGTVS
+6354 VTGVASGVVS

-6379 AQVKN
+6379 AQVRS
-6384 GAVDQR
+6384 GVVDQR

-6404 TLRTEGTSKVFHLM
+6404 TLRTDGTSKVFHLM